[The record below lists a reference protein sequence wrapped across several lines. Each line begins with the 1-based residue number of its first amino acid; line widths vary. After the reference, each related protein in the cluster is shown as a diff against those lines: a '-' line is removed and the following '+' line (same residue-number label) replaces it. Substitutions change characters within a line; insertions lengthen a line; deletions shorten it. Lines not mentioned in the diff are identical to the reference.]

1 MTKALIVVESYFGN
15 TRAIA
20 EAVAAGMRA
29 GATAVLTPGA
39 ASSYAAL
46 PQITEG

>member
-1 MTKALIVVESYFGN
+1 MPF
-15 TRAIA
+15 A
-20 EAVAAGMRA
+20 EAVAAGMQA
-29 GATAVLTPGA
+29 GATAGLTPGA

>member
-1 MTKALIVVESYFGN
+1 MGALAAALALGMPF
-15 TRAIA
+15 A